1 MTVTPEHSSTTY
13 YIPLEVRLSQGSPA
27 AHICHEL
34 VVGVFLRGVVFHDAG
49 LSLSCQAHYMLV
61 CNVRALSVV
70 GRRVSVFTNCS
81 VETIPP
87 SLTNRLPQRAA
98 DDRPLPAGR
107 ARDRALQL
115 QTDTLYLSLRS
126 DILLFILCPIRG
138 DLASPDYAN
147 GAALERP
154 GNSPSVLEV
163 ACYNTIVKR

>member
-87 SLTNRLPQRAA
+87 FFDKQTAPREQLTT
-98 DDRPLPAGR
+98 GHC
-107 ARDRALQL
+107 LQVG
-115 QTDTLYLSLRS
+115 QETEHSNCRQTLYTLVSEVTFSYLFCV
-126 DILLFILCPIRG
+126 LLE
-138 DLASPDYAN
+138 A
-147 GAALERP
+147 
-154 GNSPSVLEV
+154 
-163 ACYNTIVKR
+163 T